1 MLLFQPKNLVEVQK
15 HVGNVL
21 KREKAKRRKLKKL
34 GIEYQ
39 FPGYTASLK
48 EKGQL
53 KKSKHTRFTN
63 EEEKDNDTMTD

>member
-1 MLLFQPKNLVEVQK
+1 MLFVQSKSLNEVQK

-34 GIEYQ
+34 GIDYQ

-53 KKSKHTRFTN
+53 RKTKHTKFTD
-63 EEEKDNDTMTD
+63 EDNDDTTD